1 MSKTVE
7 ISQDRSNVFF
17 RCVEDSNEAIM
28 ITNLEGKLIYINP
41 AWSKIYGFTPQE
53 ALGKSPALLHSGHQ
67 SREFYNEM
75 WESIRD
81 PARGHWKGELINR
94 AKDGRLV
101 PVLLSITPTRDLNGG
116 ITGHMGIALDY
127 TKKKELEARVA
138 HQDRLASIGI
148 LASGLAHEVGTP
160 LGTIRGR
167 AEFLMMSAKDSITRK
182 SLETIVSQIDRI
194 SKLIRSLLRVSRS
207 SGEIRIRDIRP
218 LEVVQEVL
226 ALVGQNLSQDSVE
239 LKIDLPP
246 EHLILADFERSE
258 QILLNLVMNSI
269 HALRKASQRPH
280 AQHFLSIRSETRKD
294 RVALLVQDSG
304 CGIPEEN
311 LGKIFQPFF
320 TTKETG
326 EGTGLGLSIVLQLA
340 REMNAEI
347 MVESKVGVGTAFT
360 VLFPNANTTR

>member
-1 MSKTVE
+1 MSTPVE
-7 ISQDRSNVFF
+7 ISQDRNNVFF

-41 AWSKIYGFTPQE
+41 AWSKIYGYTPQE
-53 ALGKSPALLHSGHQ
+53 ALGQSPALLHSGHQ
-67 SREFYNEM
+67 PKEFYIEM
-75 WESIRD
+75 WDSIRD

-94 AKDGRLV
+94 AKDGKLV
-101 PVLLSITPTRDLNGG
+101 PVLLSITPTRDPQGM

-167 AEFLMMSAKDSITRK
+167 AEFLMMSANDAGTRK

-207 SGEIRIRDIRP
+207 SGEIRVREIRP

-239 LKIDLPP
+239 LRIDLPT
-246 EHLILADFERSE
+246 EHVILADFERSE
-258 QILLNLVMNSI
+258 QILLNLVMNAI
-269 HALRKASQRPH
+269 HALRKTPPRPQG
-280 AQHFLSIRSETRKD
+280 QHFLSLRSEIRKN
-294 RVALLVQDSG
+294 RVALQVQDSG

-320 TTKETG
+320 TTKEIG

-347 MVESKVGVGTAFT
+347 AVESKVGVGTTFT
-360 VLFPNANTTR
+360 VLFPNGQPST

>member
-1 MSKTVE
+1 M
-7 ISQDRSNVFF
+7 DRSDVFF

-28 ITNLEGKLIYINP
+28 ITSLEGKLVYINP
-41 AWSKIYGFTPQE
+41 AWSKIYGFTKQE
-53 ALGKSPALLHSGHQ
+53 ALGNTPALLHSGHQ
-67 SREFYNEM
+67 SKAFYMEM
-75 WESIRD
+75 WDAIRD

-101 PVLLSITPTRDLNGG
+101 PVLLSITPTRDAHGA

-167 AEFLMMSAKDSITRK
+167 AEFLMMTAKDAGSRK

-207 SGEIRIRDIRP
+207 SGDIRLREIRP
-218 LEVVQEVL
+218 LEVIQEVL

-239 LKIDLPP
+239 LRLDLPQD
-246 EHLILADFERSE
+246 HVILADFERCE
-258 QILLNLVMNSI
+258 QIFLNLVMNSI
-269 HALRKASQRPH
+269 HAIRKVPLRPQSP
-280 AQHFLSIRSETRKD
+280 HFLSLRSEARKD
-294 RVALLVQDSG
+294 RVAILIQDSG

-311 LGKIFQPFF
+311 LGRIFQPFF
-320 TTKETG
+320 TTKEVG

-340 REMNAEI
+340 REMGAEI
-347 MVESKVGVGTAFT
+347 TVESKVEVGTTFA
-360 VLFPNANTTR
+360 VIFPTPHTAAS